1 MRLEEILFNKRMM
14 IKMYKIGL
22 FCTSCIENSKSFT
35 YTHIYIIGNQS
46 NRFYVFPGKQLRI
59 NFKYRILLV

>member
-22 FCTSCIENSKSFT
+22 FCTSCIENHLHT
-35 YTHIYIIGNQS
+35 YIYIIGNQS